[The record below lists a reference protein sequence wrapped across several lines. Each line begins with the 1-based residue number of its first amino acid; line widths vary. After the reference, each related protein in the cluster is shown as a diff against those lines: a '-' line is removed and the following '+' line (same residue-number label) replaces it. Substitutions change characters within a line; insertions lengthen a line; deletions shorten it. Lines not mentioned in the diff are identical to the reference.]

1 MKWTTTEWTN
11 TATSTNTTEKIKR
24 MFLPVNFWGS
34 WDMSRNQTRRRTT
47 LIHLI
52 DPDDEE
58 KGGCLWVLLEG
69 MATTAI
75 IVMGVMM
82 VYKYFYGG

>member
-1 MKWTTTEWTN
+1 M
-11 TATSTNTTEKIKR
+11 
-24 MFLPVNFWGS
+24 
-34 WDMSRNQTRRRTT
+34 
-47 LIHLI
+47 IHLI

-75 IVMGVMM
+75 IVMGFML